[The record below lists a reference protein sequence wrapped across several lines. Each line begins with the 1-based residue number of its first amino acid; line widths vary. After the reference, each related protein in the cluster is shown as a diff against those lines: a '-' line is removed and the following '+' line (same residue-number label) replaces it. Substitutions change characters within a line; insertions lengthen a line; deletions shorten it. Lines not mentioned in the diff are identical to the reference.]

1 MAYTAA
7 NSADRCTHVH
17 GTRFNE
23 WTNILVPSETVEVRS
38 FLGLS
43 GFWGLHEFLRTPTN
57 SIRLYLHS
65 TSVPLVRT
73 SWFCSKNLNKK
84 MLKYVLFSFF
94 PIIPSDLFTSQKRKL
109 RVSGFHACS
118 MKLHH
123 KCITRNSYLFCGECS
138 SLVELVEET

>member
-1 MAYTAA
+1 MVITSGLTSWFRRKLLKSDLFSVY
-7 NSADRCTHVH
+7 
-17 GTRFNE
+17 
-23 WTNILVPSETVEVRS
+23 
-38 FLGLS
+38 LGS
-43 GFWGLHEFLRTPTN
+43 GGFTN
-57 SIRLYLHS
+57 SFELPRIPFASTSIALQYRLYALS